1 MDYIWRHDPEE
12 VDWQELSDLLRVA
25 PLSDTPPEQ
34 LKTAFSN
41 SSFLC
46 FVYSGDRLVGVGR
59 ALSDGIDCSY
69 IADIAVHP
77 DFQGRGLGK
86 AIVSKLVALSEG
98 HRKIILYSNPGKE
111 GFYEKLGFLRMK
123 TAMAIFR
130 DQQKAIATGL
140 VGEE

>member
-1 MDYIWRHDPEE
+1 MDYSWRHDPSE
-12 VDWQELSDLLRVA
+12 VDWDELSELLRLA

-34 LKTAFSN
+34 LKIAFSN
-41 SSFLC
+41 SRFMC
-46 FVYSGDRLVGVGR
+46 FVYYDDRLVGAGR

-86 AIVSKLVALSEG
+86 AIVSKLVVLSEG

-111 GFYEKLGFLRMK
+111 GFYKKLGFLRMK
-123 TAMAIFR
+123 TAMAIYN
-130 DQQKAIATGL
+130 DQQKAIASGL
-140 VGEE
+140 VSEE

>member
-1 MDYIWRHDPEE
+1 MDYAWHHDPSE
-12 VDWQELSDLLRVA
+12 VDWDELSELLRLA

-34 LKTAFSN
+34 LKIAFSN
-41 SSFLC
+41 SRFMC
-46 FVYSGDRLVGVGR
+46 FVYFKNRLVGAGR

-86 AIVSKLVALSEG
+86 AIVSKLVDLSEG

-111 GFYEKLGFLRMK
+111 GFYKKLGFLRMK
-123 TAMAIFR
+123 TAMAIYN
-130 DQQKAIATGL
+130 DQQKAIASGL
-140 VGEE
+140 VSEE